1 MKFLRKVFGT
11 QPTAD
16 KQSDEEPEE
25 STVSDSMP
33 KQVQGVLI
41 LTRQPLSDS
50 HKLLEQIIL
59 HQRSRGYAIA
69 WDIISRAAVSQN
81 VDDKAFL
88 EATIR
93 KQFVKLSS
101 DDLMDR
107 TEVIPC
113 QDSVGNSGVYC
124 IIFNRP

>member
-1 MKFLRKVFGT
+1 MKFLRKIFSKQT
-11 QPTAD
+11 TAD
-16 KQSDEEPEE
+16 RRSDEEDVE
-25 STVSDSMP
+25 SEATSSMP
-33 KQVQGVLI
+33 KRVKGVLI
-41 LTRQPLSDS
+41 LTRQPLFDS

-59 HQRSRGYAIA
+59 HQRSLGHSIA
-69 WDIISRAAVSQN
+69 WDIISKAAISQN

-93 KQFVKLSS
+93 REFVKLGS